1 MRTFEYAITDE
12 LGIHARP
19 AGMLVKEVKKFD
31 AKITLSAKGKTMDAG
46 KLMMIMGMGIKQ
58 GDVVTVSAEGE
69 DEDTAIAAI
78 ENFLRKIYK
87 GGTG

>member
-1 MRTFEYAITDE
+1 MKSFEYAITDE

-46 KLMMIMGMGIKQ
+46 KLMMIMGMGIK
-58 GDVVTVSAEGE
+58 
-69 DEDTAIAAI
+69 
-78 ENFLRKIYK
+78 
-87 GGTG
+87 

>member
-1 MRTFEYAITDE
+1 MRTFEYAIIDE

-19 AGMLVKEVKKFD
+19 AGMLVKEVKKYD

-58 GDVVTVSAEGE
+58 GDVVTVSAEGV
-69 DEDTAIAAI
+69 DEDTAIAALEKI
-78 ENFLRKIYK
+78 FNENL
-87 GGTG
+87 